1 MGLKK
6 GELTT
11 IENELKYEKDLVIEL
26 GDKIRKVKTNF
37 EEVKKLKSDILGMK
51 ENQSSEENMNAMRG
65 RILL

>member
-1 MGLKK
+1 MGLKN

-65 RILL
+65 RI